1 MNILRAE
8 AFVAQYGSHHQHLS
22 ELYHDD
28 DMLQNALQTLFPDF
42 ELAKYAHYTLGEVI
56 ALYKGNPLPLT
67 P

>member
-8 AFVAQYGSHHQHLS
+8 AFVSQYGSSHQRLN

-28 DMLQNALQTLFPDF
+28 EMLQAALQTLFPDF
-42 ELAKYAHYTLGEVI
+42 ELEKYAHYALGEVI